1 MGSIMKKARHIK
13 EFLLF
18 WQPSISRKITLYFS
32 VFGLLIFYL
41 TSLGYLVMAKKYL
54 VNSVTRI
61 VQTQISEMPG
71 TEKPDA
77 WWGFVDKENPM
88 LRSLAQTIK
97 SLASGIHSVLDV
109 SIYGRVAESEPWYR
123 LYLDKGDIVRSE
135 LVDESVLSKLKLED
149 RRHFINSDSDLE
161 SDLYMRSRKIFMFV
175 NITSPADRGEYFY
188 KVVIDRQ
195 GVTCLMGNEVFN
207 FIAISLGALFLFRII
222 GYFFARRLAAPIET
236 LSNAA
241 AKVAEGDL
249 SPQVPSM
256 GRTEIGDLGRNF
268 NKMIMGL
275 REWQRIKQIEVE
287 MEKGREIQ
295 QDFLPSEIPNLPNW
309 EIATCFYPA
318 KEVSGDFYDVFEL
331 PSGRLGLV
339 IADVADKGVGS
350 ALYMALIRSL
360 VRVYAEQTLAGDSR
374 NASLKSENSDSVN
387 VNTGNIEVEVVQL
400 TNNYLVRHHGHEGM
414 FATLF
419 FGVLDPA
426 SGHLVYINGGHE
438 PLYVVGKD
446 GVKEELAPTGP
457 AVGLIEN
464 FNFKAQRLQLNPGEL
479 LLGLTD
485 GVTEA
490 CNSEEMLFTRA
501 RVKDILAQPM
511 ASARELLERI
521 RQQVFDFVEMA
532 PRSDDITMLAIQR
545 VV

>member
-1 MGSIMKKARHIK
+1 MKAVNHIK
-13 EFLLF
+13 EFFQF
-18 WQPSISRKITLYFS
+18 WKPSVARKITLYFA
-32 VFGLLIFYL
+32 VFGLLVFYL
-41 TSLGYLVMAKKYL
+41 TTVAYLVVAKKYL

-61 VQTQISEMPG
+61 VQTQISDMPG
-71 TEKPDA
+71 SDKPDA
-77 WWGFVDKENPM
+77 WWGFVDKKNPR
-88 LRSLAQTIK
+88 LRSLAQTIT
-97 SLASGIHSVLDV
+97 SLASGTHTVLDA
-109 SIYGRVAESEPWYR
+109 SIYGRPSGEGPWQR
-123 LYLDKGDIVRSE
+123 LYLDKNDIVRAE
-135 LVDESVLSKLKLED
+135 PLNESVIKRLKLSD
-149 RRHFINSDSDLE
+149 KKHFIHSDSDSDL
-161 SDLYMRSRKIFMFV
+161 YVGRRMIYMFV
-175 NITSPADRGEYFY
+175 NISSPADKGDYFY

-195 GVTCLMGNEVFN
+195 GVTCLLGNGVPK

-222 GYFFARRLAAPIET
+222 GYFFARRLAAPIEM
-236 LSNAA
+236 LSDAA
-241 AKVAEGDL
+241 AKVAGGDL
-249 SPQVPSM
+249 SLQLPAM
-256 GRTEIGDLGRNF
+256 GKTEIGALGQNF

-295 QDFLPSEIPNLPNW
+295 QDFLPSEIPSLPNW

-331 PSGRLGLV
+331 PGGRLGLV

-360 VRVYAEQTLAGDSR
+360 IRVFAEQTLTEESANALPKTGMPDSI
-374 NASLKSENSDSVN
+374 SMD
-387 VNTGNIEVEVVQL
+387 TGNRELEVVQL
-400 TNNYLVRHHGHEGM
+400 TNKYLVRHHGHEGM

-426 SGHLVYINGGHE
+426 SGQLVYINGGHE
-438 PLYVVGKD
+438 PLYVIGED
-446 GVKEELAPTGP
+446 GVKQELPPTGP
-457 AVGLIEN
+457 AVGLMEN
-464 FNFKAQRLQLNPGEL
+464 LDFKAQRLQLDPGDL
-479 LLGLTD
+479 LFGLTD

-490 CNSEEMLFTRA
+490 CNSEEEFFTRL

-511 ASARELLERI
+511 ASGRELLERI
-521 RQQVFDFVEMA
+521 RQGVFDFVDTA

>member
-1 MGSIMKKARHIK
+1 MNAVNHIK
-13 EFLLF
+13 EFFIF
-18 WQPSISRKITLYFS
+18 WKPSVARRITLYFA

-41 TSLGYLVMAKKYL
+41 TSLAYLVMSKKYL
-54 VNSVTRI
+54 VNSVTNI
-61 VQTQISEMPG
+61 VQAQISEIPG
-71 TEKPDA
+71 TDKPDA
-77 WWGFVDKENPM
+77 WWGLVDKKNPK

-97 SLASGIHSVLDV
+97 SLASSIHSVLDV
-109 SIYGRVAESEPWYR
+109 SIYGRPSKSEPWYR
-123 LYLDKGDIVRSE
+123 LYLDKDDIVRAE
-135 LVDESVLSKLKLED
+135 PLDESVLRKVKLED
-149 RRHFINSDSDLE
+149 RKHFINSDSNLE
-161 SDLYMRSRKIFMFV
+161 SNLYMRRRNIYMFV
-175 NITSPADRGEYFY
+175 NITSPADKGEYFY

-207 FIAISLGALFLFRII
+207 FIAISIGALLLFRII
-222 GYFFARRLAAPIET
+222 GYFFAQRLAAPIET
-236 LSNAA
+236 LSDAA

-249 SPQVPSM
+249 SPQVPFL
-256 GRTEIGDLGRNF
+256 GKTEIGDLGRNF

-275 REWQRIKQIEVE
+275 REWQRIKRIEVE
-287 MEKGREIQ
+287 IEKGREIQ
-295 QDFLPSEIPNLPNW
+295 QNFLPSEIPNLPNW

-331 PSGRLGLV
+331 PGGRLGLV

-360 VRVYAEQTLAGDSR
+360 IRVYAEQTFARDSES
-374 NASLKSENSDSVN
+374 ASVKTNNSYSFSMD
-387 VNTGNIEVEVVQL
+387 TGKREIGVVQL
-400 TNNYLVRHHGHEGM
+400 TNNYLVRHHGHDCM

-438 PLYVVGKD
+438 PLYIIGKD
-446 GVKEELAPTGP
+446 GVKAELPPTGP
-457 AVGLIEN
+457 AVGLMEDLK
-464 FNFKAQRLQLNPGEL
+464 FTAQRLQFDPGDL

-490 CNSEEMLFTRA
+490 CNPEEEFFTRN

-511 ASARELLERI
+511 ASSRELLEKI
-521 RQQVFDFVEMA
+521 RQQVFDFVDTA
-532 PRSDDITMLAIQR
+532 PRSDDFTMLAVQR
-545 VV
+545 MA

>member
-1 MGSIMKKARHIK
+1 MRAVNHFK
-13 EFLLF
+13 EFFLF
-18 WQPSISRKITLYFS
+18 WKPSISRKITLYFA

-54 VNSVTRI
+54 VSSVTRI
-61 VQTQISEMPG
+61 VQTQVSEMPG
-71 TEKPDA
+71 TDKPDA
-77 WWGFVDKENPM
+77 WWGFVDKENAR

-97 SLASGIHSVLDV
+97 SLASAIHSVLDV
-109 SIYGRVAESEPWYR
+109 SIYGRLAESDPWHR
-123 LYLDKGDIVRSE
+123 LYLDKRDIVRAE
-135 LVDESVLSKLKLED
+135 LVDESVLSNLKLED
-149 RRHFINSDSDLE
+149 RRHFINSDSGLE

-195 GVTCLMGNEVFN
+195 GVTCLLEHGMFN
-207 FIAISLGALFLFRII
+207 FIAISLAALFLFRII

-241 AKVAEGDL
+241 AKVADGDL
-249 SPQVPSM
+249 SPQVPPM
-256 GRTEIGDLGRNF
+256 GRTEVGDLGRNF
-268 NKMIMGL
+268 NKMIIGL

-295 QDFLPSEIPNLPNW
+295 QDFLPTEIPNLPNW
-309 EIATCFYPA
+309 EIATGFYPA

-331 PSGRLGLV
+331 PGNRLGLV

-374 NASLKSENSDSVN
+374 NASRAGNSDSAYVA
-387 VNTGNIEVEVVQL
+387 TGNRELEVVQL

-426 SGHLVYINGGHE
+426 SGYLVYINGGHE

-446 GVKEELAPTGP
+446 GVKQELPPTGP

-464 FNFKAQRLQLNPGEL
+464 FNYKAQRLQLNPGDL

-490 CNSEEMLFTRA
+490 CNSEEKLFTRA
-501 RVKDILAQPM
+501 RVKAILGQPM
-511 ASARELLERI
+511 ASARELLEQI
-521 RQQVFDFVEMA
+521 RQQVFDFVDTA
-532 PRSDDITMLAIQR
+532 PRSDDITMLAVQR
-545 VV
+545 MV